1 MEGPPRSTWPTTSL
15 ILQTG
20 KLPSE
25 GGDVSE
31 ATHREVPSRFN
42 HMEPTDPIG
51 KWTRRKA
58 VTQPASQT
66 RWVQQAPD
74 SPELRL

>member
-1 MEGPPRSTWPTTSL
+1 MGLEGPPRSTWSNTSL

-20 KLPSE
+20 KLPLE

-31 ATHREVPSRFN
+31 ATHRTVPSRFN

-51 KWTRRKA
+51 KWTRRKD
-58 VTQPASQT
+58 P
-66 RWVQQAPD
+66 WGYP
-74 SPELRL
+74 PIP